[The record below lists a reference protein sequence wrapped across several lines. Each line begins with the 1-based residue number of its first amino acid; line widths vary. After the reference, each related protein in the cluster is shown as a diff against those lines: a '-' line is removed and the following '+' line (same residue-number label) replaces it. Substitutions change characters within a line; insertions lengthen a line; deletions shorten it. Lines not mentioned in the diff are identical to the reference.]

1 MATLTEARHSAEFIM
16 SEAGGKRSRENI
28 TVVSG
33 AGKLAAG
40 QLITRT
46 GGGSASS
53 AAKSGGNTGNGAMT
67 LDATTP
73 VLDGARPGVYTV
85 RCITAATNDGIFRVE
100 SPDGGVIGDVAVGAT
115 FADQI
120 KFVIAD
126 GGTDFIVGDG
136 FDVTVNPTAGTWAA
150 ATATVRAEGILV
162 HAVDATSAAVKT
174 VAIVRDAEVNVNCL
188 TYEATIDDATKKA
201 RKHAELAD
209 AGVIVR

>member
-46 GGGSASS
+46 GAGSASS
-53 AAKSGGNTGNGAMT
+53 AAKSGGNTGNGVMT
-67 LDATTP
+67 LDVTTP
-73 VLDGARPGVYTV
+73 VLDGAQPGVYVV
-85 RCITAATNDGIFRVE
+85 RCITAASNSGTFEVFDPTGA
-100 SPDGGVIGDVAVGAT
+100 SLGLVAVAAT
-115 FADQI
+115 FANQI
-120 KFVIAD
+120 KFAIAD
-126 GGTDFIVGDG
+126 GSSDFIVGDA
-136 FDVTVNPTAGTWAA
+136 FDVTVTPAAGTWAA
-150 ATATVRAEGILV
+150 ATATARAEGILV

>member
-28 TVVSG
+28 TVASG

-67 LDATTP
+67 LDSTTP
-73 VLDGARPGVYTV
+73 VLDGAQPGVYTV
-85 RCITAATNDGIFRVE
+85 RCITATTNSGSFRVE
-100 SPDGGVIGDVAVGAT
+100 DPSGVVLGDVAVGAT

-120 KFVIAD
+120 KFVLAD

-136 FDVTVNPTAGTWAA
+136 FDVTVTPAAGTWAA
-150 ATATVRAEGILV
+150 ATAPARAEGILV
-162 HAVDATSAAVKT
+162 YAVDATSAAVKT